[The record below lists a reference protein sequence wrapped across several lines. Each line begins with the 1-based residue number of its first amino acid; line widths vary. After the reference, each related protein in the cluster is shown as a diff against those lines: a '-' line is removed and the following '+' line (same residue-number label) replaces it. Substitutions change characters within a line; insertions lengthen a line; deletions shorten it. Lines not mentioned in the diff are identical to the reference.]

1 MRKNPIVGALP
12 AVLAMLA
19 LSAHVYAQAASPVGK
34 WYVLP
39 DGKSEATTL
48 VLNRSGDSITGDWT
62 PPKGTASPIE
72 NGQIAADTLTFTFT
86 SQKKQFKATGHLS
99 GDTITFDI
107 VGPKKW
113 GTTREI
119 YAKAARGDME

>member
-1 MRKNPIVGALP
+1 MKKNPIVGALP

-48 VLNRSGDSITGDWT
+48 VLNQSGDSITGDWT

-72 NGQIAADTLTFTFT
+72 NGKIAADTLTFTFT
-86 SQKKQFKATGHLS
+86 SQKKQFKATGQLS

-113 GTTREI
+113 GKTREI
-119 YAKAARGDME
+119 HAKAARGDME

>member
-1 MRKNPIVGALP
+1 MKKSPIVSALP

-19 LSAHVYAQAASPVGK
+19 LSAHVYAQAANPVGK

-48 VLNRSGDSITGDWT
+48 VLNQSGDSITGDWT

-72 NGQIAADTLTFTFT
+72 NGKIAADTLTFAFT
-86 SQKKQFKATGHLS
+86 SQKKQFNATGHLS
-99 GDTITFDI
+99 GDTMAIDI

-113 GTTREI
+113 GKTRTI
-119 YAKAARGDME
+119 HAKAARGNMQ

>member
-1 MRKNPIVGALP
+1 MKKSPIVSVLP

-19 LSAHVYAQAASPVGK
+19 LSVPIYAQAAIAVGK

-48 VLNRSGDSITGDWT
+48 VLTQSGDAITGNWT
-62 PPKGTASPIE
+62 PPKGAASPIE
-72 NGQIAADTLTFTFT
+72 NGKIAADTLTFSFT
-86 SQKKQFKATGHLS
+86 SQKKQFNATGHLV
-99 GDTITFDI
+99 GDTMTFDI

-113 GTTREI
+113 GQTRTI
-119 YAKAARGDME
+119 HATAARGEML

>member
-1 MRKNPIVGALP
+1 MKKSPIVGALS

-19 LSAHVYAQAASPVGK
+19 LSAHAYAQAASPVGK

-48 VLNRSGDSITGDWT
+48 LLNQYWDSITGDWT
-62 PPKGTASPIE
+62 SPKGTASPIE
-72 NGQIAADTLTFTFT
+72 SGKITADTLTFTFI
-86 SQKKQFKATGHLS
+86 SQKKQFNATGHLS
-99 GDTITFDI
+99 GDTMTFDI

-113 GTTREI
+113 GKTRKI
-119 YAKAARGDME
+119 HAKAACGNML

>member
-48 VLNRSGDSITGDWT
+48 VLNQSGDSITGDWT

-72 NGQIAADTLTFTFT
+72 NG
-86 SQKKQFKATGHLS
+86 K
-99 GDTITFDI
+99 GDPITFDI